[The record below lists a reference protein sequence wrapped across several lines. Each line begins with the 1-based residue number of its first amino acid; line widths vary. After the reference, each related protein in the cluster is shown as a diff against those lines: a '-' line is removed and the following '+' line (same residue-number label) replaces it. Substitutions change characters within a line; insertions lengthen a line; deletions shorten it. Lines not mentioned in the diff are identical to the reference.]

1 MRRLSAFFALVFF
14 ANNINAQFNHYD
26 GYKGAVK
33 SGFSYVHDFPG
44 VKGAAVYVEYVAPFN
59 EWLEGSFGIKRLQTS
74 GFPRTA
80 SIREF
85 TRATTIDFNLLVVP
99 FSTETTALKLGLGY
113 TCSMYHA
120 RRASSQ
126 YDKNIPATIH
136 SEPVWETTDL
146 KGRSKGM
153 TLTAEYEYFLSN
165 NLSFGAKIQYTK
177 GYQYVITGGP
187 FAAIRL

>member
-1 MRRLSAFFALVFF
+1 MRRLSAIIALVIFTH
-14 ANNINAQFNHYD
+14 ISKAQVNHYD
-26 GYKGAVK
+26 GYKGSVK
-33 SGFSYVHDFPG
+33 SGLSYVHDFPG
-44 VKGAAVYVEYVAPFN
+44 VKGAAVYVEYVTPFN
-59 EWLEGSFGIKRLQTS
+59 EWLEGSFGVKRLQTS
-74 GFPRTA
+74 GFPRTS

-99 FSTETTALKLGLGY
+99 FSSETTALKIGLGY

-126 YDKNIPATIH
+126 YDKNIPATTH
-136 SEPVWETTDL
+136 SEPVWQTSDL
-146 KGRSKGM
+146 KGSSRGM
-153 TLTAEYEYFLSN
+153 TLTAEYEYFLSG

-187 FAAIRL
+187 FAAIRF